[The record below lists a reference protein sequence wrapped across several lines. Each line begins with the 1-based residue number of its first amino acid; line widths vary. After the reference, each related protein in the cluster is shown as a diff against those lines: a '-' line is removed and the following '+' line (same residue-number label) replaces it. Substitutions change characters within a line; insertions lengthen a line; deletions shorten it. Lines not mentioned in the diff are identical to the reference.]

1 MYEDLC
7 AQFVYGC
14 VLLWFGNSR
23 FYDILHNCLALEQWG
38 NSDEL
43 IVLPQQNKAQQNM
56 YIMVHIVYH
65 SKKKLYFKKL
75 YSQPLPKSTLQ
86 HELLDSLL
94 YELCMFT
101 LPIFN

>member
-1 MYEDLC
+1 MVVFWFGL
-7 AQFVYGC
+7 V
-14 VLLWFGNSR
+14 WFGNSQ
-23 FYDILHNCLALEQWG
+23 FYDILQNCLALGQWG
-38 NSDEL
+38 NSDVL

-65 SKKKLYFKKL
+65 SKKKLYFAKL
-75 YSQPLPKSTLQ
+75 YSLRPALQ
-86 HELLDSLL
+86 HEWLDSLS